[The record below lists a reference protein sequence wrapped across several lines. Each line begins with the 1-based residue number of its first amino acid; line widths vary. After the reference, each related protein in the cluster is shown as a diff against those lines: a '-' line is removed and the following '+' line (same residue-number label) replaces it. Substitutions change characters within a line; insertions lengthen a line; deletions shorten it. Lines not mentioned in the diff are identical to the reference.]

1 MIIITLMIVMI
12 KTTII
17 VILYCLKRNTNGK
30 VKLRVIYISWSKTIR
45 LQLYSLLPVNYYLKK
60 KILNSVKVTFK
71 INLKVIS
78 KKNLQ
83 FFFQVK
89 KSLFDLKSGFTQFS
103 KSKPFSSL

>member
-1 MIIITLMIVMI
+1 MI

-17 VILYCLKRNTNGK
+17 VILYCLKRNTNDK
-30 VKLRVIYISWSKTIR
+30 AKLRVIYISWFKTIR

-78 KKNLQ
+78 KKYLQ
-83 FFFQVK
+83 FFSGK
-89 KSLFDLKSGFTQFS
+89 KVTLGFEEWFYS
-103 KSKPFSSL
+103 IFKI